1 MTNRRQFIRN
11 ASLAAATGVFAASS
25 TVSAASVSDSQQTK
39 KSFGLQTY
47 SLTNREMARPGQVAD
62 REFSSDVPAGLK
74 RIKALGYSFL
84 ELAGYGVRDGVSRI
98 GAVPIAEFKKYA
110 NDAGL
115 EIRSTHVGHT
125 TYPRDRSNRQQ
136 ELDHW
141 KRAFDDHKSIG
152 CKYVIQPGDP
162 PMVSTEDV
170 TFMGELYN
178 ELGRLAKTAGVTFGY
193 HNHALEFKRVIP
205 GGYERLSLRE
215 GPRLS
220 HAKIVYDAL
229 IEATD
234 PELVLFELDVYW
246 AVMGQSDPVAYIK
259 KYPKHIRVVH
269 IKDVA
274 VLGESGMMNFQ
285 KIFETAYG
293 LGIQDFIVEL
303 EGYAAG
309 SQFDG
314 VKGCADYLLK
324 APFVK

>member
-11 ASLAAATGVFAASS
+11 ASLATATGVLAANSK
-25 TVSAASVSDSQQTK
+25 VSAASISDNQQAK

-47 SLTNREMARPGQVAD
+47 SLTNRETERPGQVPD
-62 REFSSDVPAGLK
+62 REFSSNVPAGLK
-74 RIKALGYSFL
+74 KIKALGYSYL
-84 ELAGYGVRDGVSRI
+84 ELAGYGVRDGVARI

-125 TYPRDRSNRQQ
+125 SYPRDRNDRKQ

-141 KRAFDDHKSIG
+141 KRAFDEHKALG

-178 ELGRLAKTAGVTFGY
+178 ELGRLAKSAGVTFGY

-205 GGYERLSLRE
+205 GGYERLPLRE
-215 GPRLS
+215 GPRLR

-246 AVMGQSDPVAYIK
+246 AVMGQSDPVAYMK
-259 KYPKHIRVVH
+259 RYPKHIRVLH

-285 KIFETAYG
+285 KIYETAYANK
-293 LGIQDFIVEL
+293 IQDFIVEL
-303 EGYAAG
+303 EGYTQG
-309 SQFDG
+309 TQFEG

-324 APFVK
+324 ASFVK